1 MLSDG
6 DTMAIVEAYR
16 AIITEYQITLTY
28 NFYMVC
34 IYTFELVLEA
44 MLLLSWDFRCNLDV
58 AEI

>member
-1 MLSDG
+1 MV
-6 DTMAIVEAYR
+6 TIVEAYR

-44 MLLLSWDFRCNLDV
+44 MLSHIILQDIIHQFLACYLV
-58 AEI
+58 